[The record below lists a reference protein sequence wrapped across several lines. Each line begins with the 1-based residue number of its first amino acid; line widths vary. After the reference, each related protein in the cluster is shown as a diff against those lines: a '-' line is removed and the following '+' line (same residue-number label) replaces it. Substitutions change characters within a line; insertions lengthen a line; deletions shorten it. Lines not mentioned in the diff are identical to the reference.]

1 MNKLKLLAGLF
12 LVLSLVLAGCEGLP
26 FEIPWLGAETPEPT
40 ISTEVPVEET
50 STLEP
55 TTTADETPQP
65 VTELTV
71 WVPPEMDPES
81 GTETGSLFARQL
93 TLFSEEHDSIEIHV
107 RVKAASGAS
116 GLLDSLTATSAAAPS
131 ALPDLIALSRPD
143 LEMAALKG
151 LIYPLDNLTKIPD
164 DTDWYPFAQ
173 EMALLQGSTFGLPF
187 SGDSLVLVYRP
198 TNVPDFTG
206 QFSDLTES
214 GTVLTFPAG
223 SDLSLY
229 TLALYKSEG
238 GQVQDNQRRPKL
250 DIDPLTNVYRMLQEG
265 VSAGVFP
272 INLADFKSDEQVW
285 EAFRDGQTDM
295 VVTWVSN
302 FLEDVPADSRMVP
315 LFPITEN
322 LISIGTGMSW
332 AVAASESNRQ
342 QLAVE
347 LAEFLVSPEFLSDW
361 SMAAGNMPPRPSAL
375 EEWSDQGLRA
385 TISQI
390 ALTTELRPSNAIVSS
405 IGPIFREGTLM
416 ILQDM
421 MDPAQAA
428 LIGVESLED

>member
-1 MNKLKLLAGLF
+1 MKKLKLLAGLC
-12 LVLSLVLAGCEGLP
+12 LIISLVLTGCEGLP
-26 FEIPWLGAETPEPT
+26 FEIPWLGNDTPEPT
-40 ISTEVPVEET
+40 AQPEVPVEET
-50 STLEP
+50 STPES
-55 TTTADETPQP
+55 TATAEETPQP
-65 VTELTV
+65 VTALTV
-71 WVPPEMDPES
+71 WVPPEMDLDNETES
-81 GTETGSLFARQL
+81 GELFARQL
-93 TLFSEEHDSIEIHV
+93 ALFSEEHDSIEINV

-116 GLLDSLTATSAAAPS
+116 GLLDSLTAASAAAPG

-187 SGDSLVLVYRP
+187 SADSLVLVYRP
-198 TNVPDFTG
+198 ANVPDFTG
-206 QFSDLTES
+206 QFLDLTER

-223 SDLSLY
+223 SDLSFY

-250 DIDPLTNVYRMLQEG
+250 DVDPLTNVYRMLQEG

-272 INLADFKSDEQVW
+272 TNLADYKSDEQVW
-285 EAFRDGQTDM
+285 AAFRDGQTDM

-302 FLEDVPADSRMVP
+302 FLEDGPADSRMVP

-332 AVAASESNRQ
+332 CVAAPDGNRQ

-347 LAEFLVSPEFLSDW
+347 LAEFLVAPDYLSDW
-361 SMAAGNMPPRPSAL
+361 SLAAGNMPPRPSAL
-375 EEWSDQGLRA
+375 EGWSDQGLRA

-390 ALTTELRPSNAIVSS
+390 ALTTELRPSNDVISS
-405 IGPIFREGTLM
+405 IGPILREGTLL